1 MPLRFSTGAVD
12 ALQEAGC
19 LKEILW
25 DGVVDVLSGAQP
37 AGADDAETGTLLVRC
52 TLASGAFTA
61 GVRSTQQVDSYTVDS
76 YTGDGSTFAMV
87 INGTTYSYVS
97 SSGDTAS
104 TVAAKLAA
112 IADLSPVVSCV
123 ANGAVIMVR
132 AIYGGVTYTID
143 KTGTTTPGDIT
154 IAAVIAS
161 VRINGLQFG
170 DAVIGALSKEAGVW
184 SGVALAS
191 GTAGYFRFKGNA
203 VDDGTE
209 STVLIRMDG
218 NISTSNAPFIV
229 SSINIVAGTTVT
241 IDSAAIT
248 RPKS

>member
-25 DGVVDVLSGAQP
+25 DGVIDVMSGAQP

-61 GVRSTQQVDSYTVDS
+61 GVLSTMQQDKATITYGADGNNYVLVVNGTSYTYTAVSGDDANDVAIKLANIVNASNVVSASAITNVITVRARFGGVS
-76 YTGDGSTFAMV
+76 YT
-87 INGTTYSYVS
+87 
-97 SSGDTAS
+97 
-104 TVAAKLAA
+104 LA
-112 IADLSPVVSCV
+112 
-123 ANGAVIMVR
+123 N
-132 AIYGGVTYTID
+132 
-143 KTGTTTPGDIT
+143 TGTTTPGNNVL
-154 IAAVIAS
+154 AVVVANA
-161 VRINGLQFG
+161 RINGLQFG
-170 DAVIGALSKEAGVW
+170 DAVNGVLSKEAGAW

-209 STVLIRMDG
+209 STVLVRMDG
-218 NISTSNAPFIV
+218 NISTSNAPLIV
-229 SSINIVAGTTVT
+229 SSINIVSGTTIT

>member
-25 DGVVDVLSGAQP
+25 DGVIDVLSGAQP
-37 AGADDAETGTLLVRC
+37 AGGDNAETGTLLVRC

-61 GVRSTQQVDSYTVDS
+61 GVKSTAQVDKLTITDFAEGNTYIATV
-76 YTGDGSTFAMV
+76 
-87 INGTTYSYVS
+87 NGTGYTY
-97 SSGDTAS
+97 TAGAAES
-104 TVAAKLAA
+104 VTTVAAGLAA
-112 IADLSPVVSCV
+112 LVDASPVVSATSILGV
-123 ANGAVIMVR
+123 VTVR
-132 AIYGGVTYTID
+132 ALYGGVSYTLVASG
-143 KTGTTTPGDIT
+143 TGAMAK
-154 IAAVIAS
+154 AAVVAN

-170 DAVIGALSKEAGVW
+170 DAVNGVLSKEAGAW

-209 STVLIRMDG
+209 STVLVRMDG
-218 NISTSNAPFIV
+218 NISTSNAPLIV
-229 SSINIVAGTTVT
+229 SSINIVSGTTVT